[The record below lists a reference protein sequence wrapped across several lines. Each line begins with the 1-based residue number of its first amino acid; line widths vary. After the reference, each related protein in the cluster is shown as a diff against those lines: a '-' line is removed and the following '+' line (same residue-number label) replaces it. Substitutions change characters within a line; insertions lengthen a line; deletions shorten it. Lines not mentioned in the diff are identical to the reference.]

1 MIRKTGSMGINL
13 IKYYEGLR
21 LKAYQDTGG
30 VWTIG
35 YGHTKGVK
43 KGMVITEE
51 RAEELLREDLLEAEQ
66 AVYQLVP
73 YGLAQHQFDALVS
86 FVFNV
91 GKNAFKK
98 STLLRLMLIGDI
110 LGASQQFGRWVYDN
124 GKKLNG
130 LIERREAERKLFL
143 IG

>member
-1 MIRKTGSMGINL
+1 MRKTGQMGMNL
-13 IKYYEGLR
+13 IKYFEGLR
-21 LKAYQDTGG
+21 LKAYKDTGG

-51 RAEELLREDLLEAEQ
+51 EAEEFLRQDLLEAEK
-66 AVYQLVP
+66 AVNRLVP

-86 FVFNV
+86 LVFNI
-91 GKNAFKK
+91 GTGAFKN
-98 STLLRLMLIGDI
+98 STLLRMMILGDI
-110 LGASQQFGRWVYDN
+110 LGASKQFGRWVYDN
-124 GKKLNG
+124 GERLKG